1 MVLAWTVAIIIMVAM
16 IVYALLGGADFGAGV
31 WDLFASG
38 PRARRQ
44 RDLVALSIGPVWE
57 ANHVWL
63 IVIVVLLFTCFPP
76 AFSVMMTAL
85 HVPIA
90 LALLGILAR
99 ASSYVFRNY
108 HVSGD
113 RVQARWSLVFSVAS
127 IVTPILLGVVVGA
140 ISTGRVRA
148 APEENFRVLTG
159 YFAPWVH
166 PFPFAVG
173 FFALSLF
180 AFLAAVYITRETT
193 DPDLQ
198 DDFRRRALIAQVG
211 VVLFGVAAALTSRL
225 GEHEPFHQTLLAGTW
240 SWLFFAAA
248 CAAAIVSTVLLVTR
262 RYRLG
267 RIVAGAEVTAVVAGW
282 GVAQAPFLVA
292 PDVTIEN
299 AAAPA
304 ITLRLIVIILAVGAL
319 TLLPSLYW
327 LYRVFKREPAFEEMS
342 HERTRGEL

>member
-1 MVLAWTVAIIIMVAM
+1 MVLAWTVAIIILVAM

-31 WDLFASG
+31 WDLLASG
-38 PRARRQ
+38 PRARKQ

-63 IVIVVLLFTCFPP
+63 IVIVVILFTCFPP
-76 AFSVMMTAL
+76 AFSVLMTAL
-85 HVPIA
+85 HVPVA
-90 LALLGILAR
+90 LALVGILAR
-99 ASSYVFRNY
+99 AASYVFRNY
-108 HVSGD
+108 DVLGD
-113 RVQARWSLVFSVAS
+113 KVQARWSLVFSVAS
-127 IVTPILLGVVVGA
+127 IITPILLGVVVGA
-140 ISTGRVRA
+140 VSTGRIRV

-173 FFALSLF
+173 LFTLALF
-180 AFLAAVYITRETT
+180 AFLAAVYMTRETA
-193 DPDLQ
+193 DPALQ
-198 DDFRRRALIAQVG
+198 EDFRNRALLAQG
-211 VVLFGVAAALTSRL
+211 AVVVFGVIAAFVSRL
-225 GEHEPFHQTLLAGTW
+225 GEHEPFHQTLLSGTW

-248 CAAAIVSTVLLVTR
+248 CAAAIVSTALLVTR

-282 GVAQAPFLVA
+282 GVAQAPFFIA

-299 AAAPA
+299 AVGPSV
-304 ITLRLIVIILAVGAL
+304 TLRLIVIILAVGSV

-327 LYRVFKREPAFEEMS
+327 LYRVFKREPAFEQMRR
-342 HERTRGEL
+342 ERTTGEL

>member
-1 MVLAWTVAIIIMVAM
+1 MALAWTVAIIILVAM
-16 IVYALLGGADFGAGV
+16 VVYALLGGADFGAGV
-31 WDLFASG
+31 WDLLASG
-38 PRARRQ
+38 PRARKQ
-44 RDLVALSIGPVWE
+44 RELVALSIGPVWE

-76 AFSVMMTAL
+76 AFAVLMTAL
-85 HVPIA
+85 HVPVA

-113 RVQARWSLVFSVAS
+113 KVQARWSLVFSVAS
-127 IVTPILLGVVVGA
+127 IITPILLGVVVGA
-140 ISTGRVRA
+140 VSTGRIRA
-148 APEENFRVLTG
+148 APEENFLVLTG
-159 YFAPWVH
+159 YFDSWVH

-173 FFALSLF
+173 LFALSLF
-180 AFLAAVYITRETT
+180 AFLAAVYMTRETV
-193 DPDLQ
+193 DPELQ
-198 DDFRRRALIAQVG
+198 DDFRRRALMAQIAVVVFG
-211 VVLFGVAAALTSRL
+211 VVAAIVSRL
-225 GEHEPFHQTLLAGTW
+225 SEHEPFHQTLLSGTW
-240 SWLFFAAA
+240 SWLFFAGA
-248 CAAAIVSTVLLVTR
+248 CAAAIVSTALLVTR

-267 RIVAGAEVTAVVAGW
+267 RIVAGAEVTAVVVGW

-304 ITLRLIVIILAVGAL
+304 VTMRLIVIILGVGAL

-327 LYRVFKREPAFEEMS
+327 LYRVFKREPAFEAMS
-342 HERTRGEL
+342 RERTSGEL